1 MYEVQTVKKPLQLN
15 VNGEG
20 KQILVEPYSS
30 LLDTL
35 RDDIRLTGTKKG
47 CDEGDCGA
55 CTVFLNGKPV
65 TSCMVLAHSA
75 HDADVITIEGLGNWD
90 DIHPVQ
96 QAFVD
101 YGGLQCGFCI
111 PGLIMSAT
119 AFLKEN
125 PDPTEEEVRFGIGGN
140 LCRCTGYSKVV
151 EAVLAAAQ
159 NINNKR

>member
-1 MYEVQTVKKPLQLN
+1 MKKTLQLN

-75 HDADVITIEGLGNWD
+75 HDADVITIEGLGNLD

-125 PDPTEEEVRFGIGGN
+125 PEPTEEEVRFGIGGN

>member
-1 MYEVQTVKKPLQLN
+1 MKKPLQLN

-75 HDADVITIEGLGNWD
+75 HDADVITIEGLGNLD

-151 EAVLAAAQ
+151 EAVLAAAR

>member
-1 MYEVQTVKKPLQLN
+1 MKKPLQLN

-20 KQILVEPYSS
+20 KLILVEPYSS

-55 CTVFLNGKPV
+55 CTVFLNGMPV

-75 HDADVITIEGLGNWD
+75 HDADVITIEGLGNLD

-159 NINNKR
+159 NINNKL

>member
-1 MYEVQTVKKPLQLN
+1 MKKPLQLT

-20 KQILVEPYSS
+20 KQILVEPYLS
-30 LLDTL
+30 LLATL
-35 RDDIRLTGTKKG
+35 RDEIRLTGTKKG

-75 HDADVITIEGLGNWD
+75 HDADVITIEGLGNFD
-90 DIHPVQ
+90 DMNPVQ
-96 QAFVD
+96 QAFID
-101 YGGLQCGFCI
+101 HGGLQCGFCI
-111 PGLIMSAT
+111 PGLIMAAT
-119 AFLKEN
+119 AFLKDN
-125 PDPTEEEVRFGIGGN
+125 PNPTEEDVRFGIGGN

-159 NINNKR
+159 NINDKR

>member
-15 VNGEG
+15 VNGEE

-75 HDADVITIEGLGNWD
+75 HDADVITIEGLGNLD